1 MNEAFDIVSCDENNE
16 SRKKLFKLIENGE
29 GVLFV
34 GSGSS
39 ARLKYPSW
47 EGVLRDLAKNITED
61 EVAVKK
67 IIEDKIN
74 KGELLLAAEIIKS
87 NIDSVEYNSRFEG
100 FFGPKSPTH
109 DDFHKL
115 LVSVRFKGF
124 VTTNYD
130 PVIESALRSTQKP
143 SEDYGITI
151 SEEQKSR
158 VHFFLNSIVNSKN
171 YKERYHL
178 YLHGKYNRPSST
190 ILSYGDYVEKYNGR
204 DIKEIKKLYDK
215 LIDGS
220 LSMADFESQTNLKK
234 ESFRT
239 LHYKAI
245 YMLFASQRLVFT
257 GFGLRDD
264 FLNKIV
270 DDIQEDFDP
279 LRSNHF
285 ALMSN
290 NGCDW
295 NEIRYLEEKKKWK
308 SKGIE
313 LVFFNDDKDYGGI
326 VKFFEGLPQNS
337 FLSDLIQPDHLVSET
352 EPPVIEPEISD
363 IKQEDEN
370 VNSKLLAKTRKIA
383 EELKRK

>member
-1 MNEAFDIVSCDENNE
+1 MNEVFDIVSCDENQE
-16 SRKKLFKLIENGE
+16 SQEKLFKLIESGE

-39 ARLKYPSW
+39 VRLEYPSW
-47 EGVLRDLAKNITED
+47 EGVLRDLASNITED
-61 EVAVKK
+61 AIKK

-74 KGELLLAAEIIKS
+74 KEELLIAAEIIK
-87 NIDSVEYNSRFEG
+87 NKIDPALYNSAFEK
-100 FFGPKSPTH
+100 FFGPKDPAH

-115 LVSVRFKGF
+115 LVSVKFKGF

-143 SEDYGITI
+143 SEEYGVVI

-158 VHFFLNSIVNSKN
+158 VHFFLNSIVSPTN

-178 YLHGKYNRPSST
+178 YLHGKYNNPSST

-204 DIKEIKKLYDK
+204 DIKKMKNQYDK

-220 LSMADFESQTNLKK
+220 LSIADYESQTNLKK
-234 ESFRT
+234 ESYRT
-239 LHYKAI
+239 IHYKAI

-270 DDIQEDFDP
+270 EDIKEDFDP
-279 LRSNHF
+279 LRANHF

-290 NGCDW
+290 NNCDW
-295 NEIRYLEEKKKWK
+295 NELRYLEERRKWK

-326 VKFFEGLPQNS
+326 FKFFQGLSQNS
-337 FLSDLIQPDHLVSET
+337 FHSDLIQPDHSAPEVDT
-352 EPPVIEPEISD
+352 MTVEPETSEN
-363 IKQEDEN
+363 KEEDESI
-370 VNSKLLAKTRKIA
+370 NSKLLAKTRKTV
-383 EELKRK
+383 EELKGK